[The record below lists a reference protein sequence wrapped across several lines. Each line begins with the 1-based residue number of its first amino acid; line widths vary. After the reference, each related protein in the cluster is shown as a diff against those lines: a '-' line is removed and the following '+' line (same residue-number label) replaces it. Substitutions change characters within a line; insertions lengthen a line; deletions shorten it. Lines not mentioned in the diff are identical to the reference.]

1 MFGLLRSALTLL
13 ICILAVGFYLG
24 WFSFRQSPPDPQSNK
39 VDINVSV
46 DKRKMG
52 TDLQTFEKKVA
63 GEIRD
68 INNQSQGTPQP
79 AGRQQAAPGLNF
91 GPISVQPATPAV
103 PSNNGQPRARLVVR
117 AAFRSARQPTPGTV
131 ERSARRPAA
140 GPRANAGFSVH
151 RALGSAA
158 GGRWTV
164 TKIEMRI
171 SKSECRDT
179 AERYGNWLTLPK

>member
-13 ICILAVGFYLG
+13 ICILAIGFYLG

-103 PSNNGQPRARLVVR
+103 PSNNGQPPAPVWSFGPLSV
-117 AAFRSARQPTPGTV
+117 QPASPPPGPSNGQPAGQPQTRVQTQDFQFTV
-131 ERSARRPAA
+131 PL
-140 GPRANAGFSVH
+140 GPPPGE
-151 RALGSAA
+151 
-158 GGRWTV
+158 GR
-164 TKIEMRI
+164 
-171 SKSECRDT
+171 
-179 AERYGNWLTLPK
+179 